1 MPAKDF
7 DKSRQFDVITPI
19 HVAFFSFPTPL
30 MKAVEKAKV
39 IRIVRAELE
48 AQYRRVAAAAREAHG
63 YATDP
68 DSKAESKYDTR
79 SLEAS
84 YLAVGQS
91 EKADELA
98 AAIRSFQ
105 PEAFPPFSKDQAA
118 DLGAVVHVRYPDR
131 SSAFFVLATRGGG
144 VSCELEGSSIMVV
157 TPSTPVFQALEGG
170 RSGDR
175 VPDPGFEILSVL

>member
-79 SLEAS
+79 GLEAS
-84 YLAVGQS
+84 YLAAGQAA
-91 EKADELA
+91 KADELA
-98 AAIRSFQ
+98 EAMKTVAQRNQTSLLDLNQVPRLGRTAIGGTGKWLARQ
-105 PEAFPPFSKDQAA
+105 
-118 DLGAVVHVRYPDR
+118 
-131 SSAFFVLATRGGG
+131 FVG
-144 VSCELEGSSIMVV
+144 
-157 TPSTPVFQALEGG
+157 
-170 RSGDR
+170 
-175 VPDPGFEILSVL
+175 

>member
-1 MPAKDF
+1 MPAEDF
-7 DKSRQFDVITPI
+7 DKSREFDVITPI
-19 HVAFFSFPTPL
+19 HVAFFSVPTPL

-105 PEAFPPFSKDQAA
+105 PEAFPPFSEDQAA
-118 DLGAVVHVRYPDR
+118 DLGAVVHARYPDR
-131 SSAFFVLATRGGG
+131 ASALFVLATLGGG
-144 VSCELEGSSIMVV
+144 ISCELDGDTIMVV
-157 TPSTPVFQALEGG
+157 TPSAPVFQALQG
-170 RSGDR
+170 RRAGDR
-175 VPDPGFEILSVL
+175 VAEPEFEVVSVL

>member
-1 MPAKDF
+1 MKTI
-7 DKSRQFDVITPI
+7 DKSAVI
-19 HVAFFSFPTPL
+19 A
-30 MKAVEKAKV
+30 AV
-39 IRIVRAELE
+39 RTELK
-48 AQYRRVAAAAREAHG
+48 AQYERVSAAAREAHG

-98 AAIRSFQ
+98 EAIRSFQ
-105 PEAFPPFSKDQAA
+105 PEAFPPFSGDQAA

-131 SSAFFVLATRGGG
+131 DSTLFVLAIRGGG
-144 VSCELEGSSIMVV
+144 ISCEFEGTSLMVV
-157 TPSTPVFQALEGG
+157 TPSAPVFQALEGK
-170 RSGDR
+170 RAGDR
-175 VPDPGFEILSVL
+175 VSDPDFEIVSVF